1 VKVAE
6 GALLPTVSV
15 NAKVLQQY
23 GSFLGY
29 PGSRQFSAQALGA
42 IDVPLYQGGAE
53 YASVRRAKEVVGKA
67 RLAVDSQRLTAR
79 AGVVASFGQLR
90 AAKARI
96 VADQAAVAAAETALK
111 GVRDEA
117 QFGQRTTLDLL
128 DAQQA
133 LLDARVR
140 LGASRRDRVVSSYA
154 ASSAMGRLSAATLGL
169 DAPIYD
175 PRAHF
180 DAVRD
185 KKLGLEPAGQM
196 TVGEP

>member
-1 VKVAE
+1 VKLAE

-15 NAKVLQQY
+15 NVKVLQQY
-23 GSFLGY
+23 DSFLGY

-53 YASVRRAKEVVGKA
+53 YASVRRAKDVVGKA

-128 DAQQA
+128 EQQA

-175 PRAHF
+175 PRARF

-185 KKLGLEPAGQM
+185 EKLGLEPAGAR
-196 TVGEP
+196 